1 MNGICIGGC
10 FFLSGFFMKLS
21 DDEWDEKGR
30 KVSACILSILCG
42 IVSALPCIYHADS
55 LCIFSSILLGTL
67 VMLKVD
73 GVHHVIAMATT
84 LIILTLFGTPS
95 MEYGEL
101 LICTIGAML
110 DEIGNDNQTIY
121 SWGKIFQWFFDY
133 RFSMKVVILIL
144 ALKGIFE
151 FHSFFYFLCFE
162 VAYEVA
168 RELYEAFIK

>member
-1 MNGICIGGC
+1 
-10 FFLSGFFMKLS
+10 
-21 DDEWDEKGR
+21 
-30 KVSACILSILCG
+30 
-42 IVSALPCIYHADS
+42 
-55 LCIFSSILLGTL
+55 
-67 VMLKVD
+67 MLKVD

-95 MEYGEL
+95 MKYGEL
-101 LICTIGAML
+101 LICTLGAML

>member
-101 LICTIGAML
+101 LICTLGAML
-110 DEIGNDNQTIY
+110 DEIGNDNQTI
-121 SWGKIFQWFFDY
+121 
-133 RFSMKVVILIL
+133 
-144 ALKGIFE
+144 
-151 FHSFFYFLCFE
+151 
-162 VAYEVA
+162 
-168 RELYEAFIK
+168 